1 VSPDYSGRA
10 ENHNPAGCISI
21 VIVLV
26 LLLLL
31 VLDLLPLHFDYDYE
45 QEHEHDS
52 NLHFPLSRIK
62 VSAPPATPWEDLL

>member
-1 VSPDYSGRA
+1 VSPDYSGPPQ
-10 ENHNPAGCISI
+10 NHNPAGCINI
-21 VIVLV
+21 VIV
-26 LLLLL
+26 L
-31 VLDLLPLHFDYDYE
+31 VLDLLPLHFDYDNE